1 MSTFSGISTA
11 LSSLIAQRQAI
22 NVAAQNLAN
31 VNTVGY
37 TRQRA
42 SMVSVAGTDSPA
54 FFSKT
59 DGVGNGVRIDTIE
72 RLADAFVDARL
83 RSAAGNSGYLTARAQ
98 TYVQLENSFGEG
110 AGSPDAL
117 SAQLGQMWNAWQ
129 EAANNPAEGSTK
141 AVLLNQSQQVV
152 DKMHSLAQSISTQW
166 KNTYAATSA
175 IVDQVNATA
184 VSIAD
189 LNTKILALSA
199 NGQSTGELQDL
210 RDQLITQLSDSV
222 GATTSQRADG
232 QIDVMVGG
240 NALVS
245 GNRTSQL
252 ALSGATSYAQA
263 AAGTPVTLQWSDH
276 PGVPVS
282 LTGGAVAG
290 HLTTLAPADDGGI
303 LASAGRALDE
313 VAKSMM
319 NAVNELHANPP
330 GTAVTVDGTP
340 GGLFFTGTGAADIQL
355 AITDPNM
362 VAVADQSIGGY
373 DGSVGLAISRLATSP
388 GGPDDRWAQ
397 LVVNTGSRTAAAM
410 SSATVA
416 ERALSSIAAEQLAG
430 ASVDADEETVNLL
443 TFQRAYQAAARVMT
457 TIDEILDTLINRMAV

>member
-42 SMVSVAGTDSPA
+42 NMVAAAGTDTAA
-54 FFSKT
+54 FFSRT
-59 DGVGNGVRIDTIE
+59 DGVGNGVRINSID

-83 RSAAGNSGYLTARAQ
+83 RSATGSAGYLMSRAQ
-98 TYVQLENSFGEG
+98 AYVTLESSFGEG
-110 AGSPDAL
+110 SGAKDAL

-129 EAANNPAEGSTK
+129 EAANNPAEASNK
-141 AVLLNQSQQVV
+141 AVLLTQSQQVV
-152 DKMHSLAQSISTQW
+152 DKLHTLSQSISTQW
-166 KNTYAATSA
+166 KNTHSSVSNM
-175 IVDQVNATA
+175 VDQVNSTA
-184 VSIAD
+184 ASIAD
-189 LNTKILALSA
+189 LNAKILALQA
-199 NGQSTGELQDL
+199 NGQPAGELQDL

-222 GATTSQRADG
+222 GATTSTRPDG

-245 GNRTSQL
+245 GNRVSQL
-252 ALSGATSYAQA
+252 SLSGATTYAEA
-263 AAGTPVTLQWSDH
+263 AAGTGITLQWSDH
-276 PGVPVS
+276 PSVPVA

-290 HLTTLAPADDGGI
+290 HLSTLAPATDGGI
-303 LASAGRALDE
+303 LASAGAQLDAVAMKLMNDVNAL
-313 VAKSMM
+313 
-319 NAVNELHANPP
+319 HQ
-330 GTAVTVDGTP
+330 TAVTVGGSAGGAFFSGTS
-340 GGLFFTGTGAADIQL
+340 AADIRL
-355 AITDPNM
+355 VVTDPAD
-362 VAVADQSIGGY
+362 VAVADPAIGGY
-373 DGSVGLAISRLATSP
+373 DGTIGLAISRLATAP
-388 GGPDDRWAQ
+388 GGADDLWGR
-397 LVVNTGSRTAAAM
+397 LVVDTGSRTAAAI

-416 ERALSSIAAEQLAG
+416 EQARSSIESEQIAG
-430 ASVDADEETVNLL
+430 ASVDADEETVNLM

>member
-42 SMVSVAGTDSPA
+42 NMTSIAGTDSAA

-59 DGVGNGVRIDTIE
+59 DGVGNGVRINSID

-83 RSAAGNSGYLTARAQ
+83 RSAAGSAGYLLARAEG
-98 TYVQLENSFGEG
+98 YVMLENSFGEG
-110 AGSPDAL
+110 AGAKDAL

-129 EAANNPAEGSTK
+129 EAANNPAEASNK
-141 AVLLNQSQQVV
+141 SVLLTQSQQVV
-152 DKMHSLAQSISTQW
+152 DKLHSLSQAISTQW
-166 KNTYAATSA
+166 KNTYSATSA
-175 IVDQVNATA
+175 LVAQVNSTAT
-184 VSIAD
+184 SIAD
-189 LNTKILALSA
+189 LNTKILALQA
-199 NGQSTGELQDL
+199 NGQPAGELQDL
-210 RDQLITQLSDSV
+210 RDQLITQLSDAV
-222 GATTSQRADG
+222 GATTSTRPDG

-245 GNRTSQL
+245 GNRVSQL
-252 ALSGATSYAQA
+252 ALTGATTYAEA

-276 PGVPVS
+276 PSIPVA

-290 HLTTLAPADDGGI
+290 HLSTLAPAADGGT
-303 LASAGRALDE
+303 LTSAGARLDE
-313 VAKSMM
+313 VAMKMM
-319 NAVNELHANPP
+319 ADINALHT
-330 GTAVTVDGTP
+330 TAVTVGGTA
-340 GGLFFTGTGAADIQL
+340 GGAFFSGTSAADIRL
-355 AITDPNM
+355 VVTDPDD
-362 VAVADQSIGGY
+362 VAVADPAIGGY
-373 DGSVGLAISRLATSP
+373 DGTIGLAISRLATEP
-388 GGPDDRWAQ
+388 GGADDLWGR
-397 LVVNTGSRTAAAM
+397 LVVDTGSKTSAAI

-416 ERALSSIAAEQLAG
+416 EKARDSIAAEQLAG

>member
-42 SMVSVAGTDSPA
+42 TMVSVAGTDAPA

-59 DGVGNGVRIDTIE
+59 DGVGNGVRIDSIA

-83 RSAAGNSGYLTARAQ
+83 RSAAGNSGYLTARAEA
-98 TYVQLENSFGEG
+98 YVMLENSFGEG
-110 AGSPDAL
+110 SGSPDAL

-129 EAANNPAEGSTK
+129 EAANNPAEASNK

-152 DKMHSLAQSISTQW
+152 DKMHALAQSISTQW

-175 IVDQVNATA
+175 IVNEVNATA
-184 VSIAD
+184 ASIAD
-189 LNTKILALSA
+189 LNTKILGLSA

-210 RDQLITQLSDSV
+210 RDQLITKLSDMV

-245 GNRTSQL
+245 GNRTSE
-252 ALSGATSYAQA
+252 LSLSKVTYTQA
-263 AAGTPVTLQWSDH
+263 AAGESVTLQWSDH
-276 PGVPVS
+276 PGVPLALS
-282 LTGGAVAG
+282 GGTVAG
-290 HLTTLAPADDGGI
+290 HLTTLAAADDGGI
-303 LASAGRALDE
+303 LTSAGRALDD
-313 VAKSMM
+313 VANQMM
-319 NAVNELHANPP
+319 NAVNQLHSNPP

-340 GGLFFTGTGAADIQL
+340 GGMFFTGTGAADIRL
-355 AITDPNM
+355 AITDPNL
-362 VAVADQSIGGY
+362 VAVADESIGGY
-373 DGSVGLAISRLATSP
+373 DGSVGLAISRLATAP
-388 GGPDDRWAQ
+388 GGADDMWAQ
-397 LVVNTGSRTAAAM
+397 LVVNTGSRTSAAL
-410 SSATVA
+410 SSAAVA

-443 TFQRAYQAAARVMT
+443 TFQRAYQAAARVMS